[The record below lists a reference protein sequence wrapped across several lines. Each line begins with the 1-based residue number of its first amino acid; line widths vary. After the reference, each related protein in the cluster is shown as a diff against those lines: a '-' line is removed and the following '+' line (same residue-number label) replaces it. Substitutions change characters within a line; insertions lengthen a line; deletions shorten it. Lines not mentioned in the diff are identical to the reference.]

1 MQFLRE
7 TKIDFVGSRRYAFIF
22 SSVLIFIGIVSLIL
36 HGGPRLGIDFEG
48 GTLIQMKFEYP
59 VTPGEIREVIGK
71 MGFEQSNIQSFGG
84 ANEILIRMKVIES
97 QEEINKLTEILHESF
112 KDNAFEIRRLEKVG
126 PKIGEELRGKALLA
140 IISALLVIII
150 YITVRF
156 EFIFAIG
163 AVVALAHDVMITLGF
178 FSILN
183 IEISLAV
190 IAAFLTIV
198 GYSLNDTIVVFDRV
212 RENLKVLRRE
222 AYEDIINTSINQS
235 LSRTV
240 ITSMTTLLVVLILY
254 IFGGEVIKNLAFA
267 LLIGVVIGTYSSI
280 YVASPVVIR
289 WGSKKEK
296 AKRKI
301 R

>member
-71 MGFEQSNIQSFGG
+71 MGFEQSNIQSFGS

-296 AKRKI
+296 AKR
-301 R
+301 